1 MSQQFVAAAER
12 QQLTDR
18 LRRSEARL
26 AESERVAGL
35 GSWEFVPQTGEL
47 TYSPGLLH
55 LAGLP
60 PDTLLTEADLA
71 RLVHPEDRAAVAAA
85 IAECASAGLARCE
98 FRLRRRDGS
107 VRTLTTQGEAVPG
120 RAGEPLYLRGA
131 VLDVTEQREGE
142 RERMAA
148 ASLLQEGFDAS
159 PIGMAITDA
168 HTGHCVRTND
178 AMCALMGC
186 SRENL
191 LQRRVD
197 DVTHPD
203 DRADVLVARQALLDG
218 TLASHHA
225 ERRLLRQDGTTIWA
239 SVHVAA
245 VRGADRTVHAFFSQ
259 VIDITERIANAAQFD
274 TEVSDAVWLGRIRH
288 ALDHDG
294 FVLYGQPIV
303 DLMTGETMQQEL
315 LIRMLAE
322 DGSVIAPGEF
332 LPVAER
338 YGLISEIDRWVIR
351 RAVDL
356 AATGRPTEF
365 NLSGASLDD
374 PDVLRELTQALQ
386 ETGAD
391 PSLLVA
397 EVTETAMMNHPDAG
411 SAFAKQ
417 VTDLGC
423 QLALDDFG
431 TGFASLSYLKQIPAE
446 NLKIDIEFVRD
457 LTRDKTD
464 ERLIRGI
471 VGFAREFHQTT
482 TAEGIEDHAT
492 LVRLRE
498 LGVHQGQGYL
508 FGRPEPLPDGGA
520 ATGHPGVE
528 RSAGPHPGEIVRAAF
543 AAFARRDVLALELGC
558 HPEVVIRMFATSQ
571 LAERDGPYHGYAG
584 LRAYMKDVAVVWKH
598 LTLTP
603 TVFREVGDTVIV
615 FGRAEG
621 DAGSEIQALNVL
633 WVWQLADGLVTSV
646 EVFQQPALDL
656 GAQRRGGTDRRDA
669 AALTQPR

>member
-191 LQRRVD
+191 LQQRVD

-374 PDVLRELTQALQ
+374 PDVLREL
-386 ETGAD
+386 
-391 PSLLVA
+391 
-397 EVTETAMMNHPDAG
+397 
-411 SAFAKQ
+411 
-417 VTDLGC
+417 
-423 QLALDDFG
+423 
-431 TGFASLSYLKQIPAE
+431 
-446 NLKIDIEFVRD
+446 
-457 LTRDKTD
+457 
-464 ERLIRGI
+464 
-471 VGFAREFHQTT
+471 
-482 TAEGIEDHAT
+482 
-492 LVRLRE
+492 
-498 LGVHQGQGYL
+498 GVHQGQGYL